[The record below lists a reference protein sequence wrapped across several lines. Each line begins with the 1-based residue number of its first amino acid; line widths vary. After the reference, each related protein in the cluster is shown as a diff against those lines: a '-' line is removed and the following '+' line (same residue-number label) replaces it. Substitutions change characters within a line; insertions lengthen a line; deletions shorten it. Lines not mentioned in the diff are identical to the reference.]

1 MDEPSLFLKLNKIKP
16 SPDSQYRVYR
26 KTPNQSKINKK
37 LVPFGKD
44 NNVQN
49 KVEKEI
55 KQNLDKDMDEDK
67 KKVNDSDLHLNL
79 EDIAIEKKSNQRPA
93 SQLDSSGSDVSE
105 SEMPAHQN
113 ISGSARSRIK
123 SGRSTNSWRR
133 NQTDT
138 GDDKDSRR
146 NIRTAD
152 KKTRKTPKAT
162 EIVESTNTLN
172 KELIQDVNDPEEKA
186 LQFMAEHLKD
196 YSRQRLRA
204 VHMSLRHY
212 SNVELRVSQ
221 KDLGQAFQENHV
233 KLSNRTVQLLLE
245 RFEDQHGV
253 DFEKMYRYLKDAHT
267 RSGRDSV
274 LALQCRN
281 DLIPRPEMTSEERDN
296 DILARLE
303 DLLVR
308 SNTFFDLPE
317 LREAFQ
323 YKDRDKTGRIEK
335 SEMFDICG
343 RRNVPVYGA
352 LLKALVKRCDGDNN
366 GRVSWPEFLSFL
378 EKAQETTWK
387 KHPEMAELP
396 EQAKKAQIQADP
408 IVELSEETKSKLI
421 GKLLSKKASLSKVRN
436 AKKKEEA
443 QAQAKNKPN
452 DGNKTQE
459 TTKETPMTEQE
470 NKEEKRDIDGKKTND
485 VNPVVTN
492 EETKQIPDKGTSP
505 SDKTTEVSPNNTKPE
520 DNTTPEV
527 VNESTNDSR
536 VKADDK
542 PNPESSEAKSK
553 KHTESKKKLE
563 TESKPTPQVETD
575 AESAKAIPKQ
585 ESKDKEDSK
594 EKDTSSVV
602 KEEGEG
608 GMLCIKRGDQTIKLP
623 KPANYDKQETTLDP
637 PQERLALDWV
647 YGYRGNDCR
656 SNIHVLGN
664 DEIVYFVSKIAVLYD
679 RTSHRQRHY
688 REHTEDIKC
697 IAIHSNLSMI
707 ASGQFSGKDN
717 VCAHIRIW
725 RVDNLQTVFV
735 LGEGKFQKAVM
746 SISFANGQDLL
757 AAVDNSLE
765 KKLTL
770 WDVVSGTLIA
780 ETTINV
786 DVICDINFNPK
797 YADLL
802 VTTGKEHIAW
812 WKMYRTIGTIQSV
825 AQPDYETYLRARFI
839 ICLTHNDKGDLITGD
854 SNGTI
859 YIWGDGGNKI
869 TNFIKHAHDG
879 PVFTLLYSKGL
890 LLSGGRDGM
899 VFWWTW
905 NKTMDQAGS
914 LQIPRSEGGVRM
926 IQIHNESLL
935 LGTTMNSMLSS
946 LFPAGKQTPTADV
959 TLDAIPI
966 TQGHFDDLRGIA
978 CVPRSEVG
986 GDFVTAGLDGII
998 CWFDSSRRDPVC
1010 KLVLKGQQFLCIDSN
1025 PSGKLIALGTKDGH
1039 IILIKIEGE
1048 SSSDAFNKKICKD
1061 RIDTINFSPDYQHLA
1076 AGSHDHSVYV
1086 FSLKEKEDGS
1096 TAWEF
1101 IGKYNAHKG
1110 PVNSL
1115 DFSLEKADG
1124 SFLVKSCSS
1133 KPDTEYWRLDD
1144 QTAVTDK
1151 DVSAIQWAS
1160 HRCKLDSHVYGL
1172 WWSKQAQES
1181 DVNCIDV
1188 NSAGNLVAMGDSNG
1202 YLSLFRYPCTK
1213 KGAFCHTYKSHTS
1226 IQKVLFVYDKI
1237 FVITIGGDDSCIL
1250 QWRIV

>member
-1 MDEPSLFLKLNKIKP
+1 
-16 SPDSQYRVYR
+16 
-26 KTPNQSKINKK
+26 
-37 LVPFGKD
+37 
-44 NNVQN
+44 
-49 KVEKEI
+49 
-55 KQNLDKDMDEDK
+55 
-67 KKVNDSDLHLNL
+67 
-79 EDIAIEKKSNQRPA
+79 
-93 SQLDSSGSDVSE
+93 
-105 SEMPAHQN
+105 MPVHQN
-113 ISGSARSRIK
+113 ISGSARSRVK
-123 SGRSTNSWRR
+123 SGRSNTPWRR
-133 NQTDT
+133 NQPDN

-152 KKTRKTPKAT
+152 KRRKTPKAT
-162 EIVESTNTLN
+162 EIVTIPNTLN
-172 KELIQDVNDPEEKA
+172 KEPIQDVNDPEEKA
-186 LQFMAEHLKD
+186 LQYMAEHIKD

-233 KLSNRTVQLLLE
+233 KLSNRVIQLLLE

-253 DFEKMYRYLKDAHT
+253 DFEKMYRYLTDAHT

-281 DLIPRPEMTSEERDN
+281 DMIPRPEMTSEERDN

-366 GRVSWPEFLSFL
+366 GMASWPEFLSFL

-387 KHPEMAELP
+387 KHPEMAGLP

-436 AKKKEEA
+436 AKKKEE
-443 QAQAKNKPN
+443 
-452 DGNKTQE
+452 T
-459 TTKETPMTEQE
+459 
-470 NKEEKRDIDGKKTND
+470 
-485 VNPVVTN
+485 PVVVKEQYN
-492 EETKQIPDKGTSP
+492 G
-505 SDKTTEVSPNNTKPE
+505 NNTKPE
-520 DNTTPEV
+520 TNKESPKVEPDSKQEKHNPDAGKPNHVKQVKTEEVPKPSAEEENVPSSKKEETPPSDTKPEAIAKPEATKQSEP
-527 VNESTNDSR
+527 ESTA
-536 VKADDK
+536 KTEDK
-542 PNPESSEAKSK
+542 TTAESSEAKSK

-563 TESKPTPQVETD
+563 IENKPVPVEADAATKEVTPKPD
-575 AESAKAIPKQ
+575 PN
-585 ESKDKEDSK
+585 SKDDPKK
-594 EKDTSSVV
+594 KDKSSVV
-602 KEEGEG
+602 KEEEEG
-608 GMLCIKRGDQTIKLP
+608 GMLCIKHGDQTIKLP
-623 KPANYDKQETTLDP
+623 KPANYDQQEATLDP

-697 IAIHSNLSMI
+697 IAVHSNLSMI

-725 RVDNLQTVFV
+725 RVDNLQTMCV
-735 LGEGKFQKAVM
+735 LGEGMFQKAVM
-746 SISFANGQDLL
+746 SLSFANGQDLL
-757 AAVDNSLE
+757 AAIDNSLE
-765 KKLTL
+765 KKLTI
-770 WDVVSGTLIA
+770 WDVVSGTMVA
-780 ETTINV
+780 ETMISV

-797 YADLL
+797 YPDLL
-802 VTTGKEHIAW
+802 VSTGKEHISW
-812 WKMYRTIGTIQSV
+812 WKVYRGIGTIQSV

-859 YIWGDGGNKI
+859 YVWGDGGNKI

-879 PVFTLLYSKGL
+879 PVFTLLSSKGL

-899 VFWWTW
+899 VYCWTW
-905 NKTMDQAGS
+905 NKNMDQSGS

-935 LGTTMNSMLSS
+935 IGTTMNSMLSS
-946 LFPAGKQTPTADV
+946 FFPASKQSPLTDV

-966 TQGHFDDLRGIA
+966 TQGHFDDLRGIS

-1039 IILIKIEGE
+1039 VILIKIEGE

-1076 AGSHDHSVYV
+1076 AGSHDNSIYV
-1086 FSLKEKEDGS
+1086 FSLQQKEDGS
-1096 TAWEF
+1096 SSWEF
-1101 IGKYNAHKG
+1101 VGKYNGHKG
-1110 PVNSL
+1110 PVSSL
-1115 DFSLEKADG
+1115 DFSCEKQNG
-1124 SFLVKSCSS
+1124 SYLVKSCSS
-1133 KPDTEYWRLDD
+1133 KPDIEHWRLDD
-1144 QTAVTDK
+1144 QTAVK
-1151 DVSAIQWAS
+1151 DLDSAAIPWAS
-1160 HRCKLDSHVYGL
+1160 NHCKLDSNVFGL

-1213 KGAFCHTYKSHTS
+1213 RGAFCHTYKSHTS
-1226 IQKVLFVYDKI
+1226 IQKLLFVHDKV
-1237 FVITIGGDDSCIL
+1237 FVITIGGNDSCIL

>member
-1 MDEPSLFLKLNKIKP
+1 
-16 SPDSQYRVYR
+16 
-26 KTPNQSKINKK
+26 
-37 LVPFGKD
+37 
-44 NNVQN
+44 
-49 KVEKEI
+49 
-55 KQNLDKDMDEDK
+55 
-67 KKVNDSDLHLNL
+67 
-79 EDIAIEKKSNQRPA
+79 
-93 SQLDSSGSDVSE
+93 
-105 SEMPAHQN
+105 MPAHQN
-113 ISGSARSRIK
+113 TSGSARSRVK
-123 SGRSTNSWRR
+123 SARSNTSWKR
-133 NQTDT
+133 NQQDNV
-138 GDDKDSRR
+138 DDKDTKR
-146 NIRTAD
+146 NVRTTD
-152 KKTRKTPKAT
+152 KKLRKTPKAT
-162 EIVESTNTLN
+162 ELIEVPNTLN
-172 KELIQDVNDPEEKA
+172 KEPIQDVNDPEEKA
-186 LQFMAEHLKD
+186 LQNMAEHLRD

-233 KLSNRTVQLLLE
+233 KLSNRVVQLLLE

-253 DFEKMYRYLKDAHT
+253 DFEKMYRYLTDAHT

-274 LALQCRN
+274 MALQSRN
-281 DLIPRPEMTSEERDN
+281 DLIPRPEMTSEEKDN
-296 DILARLE
+296 DLLARLE

-366 GRVSWPEFLSFL
+366 GMVSWPEFLSFL

-436 AKKKEEA
+436 AKKKEES
-443 QAQAKNKPN
+443 QANAKEQVKDTDKKPEIKKPEIKK
-452 DGNKTQE
+452 DAISEEPDKKQEKTSTEKVVNQE
-459 TTKETPMTEQE
+459 QTKTEDRPNPQE
-470 NKEEKRDIDGKKTND
+470 EVLPKSKTEELPRNEIKAGDTVK
-485 VNPVVTN
+485 PEVTN
-492 EETKQIPDKGTSP
+492 QSQA
-505 SDKTTEVSPNNTKPE
+505 
-520 DNTTPEV
+520 
-527 VNESTNDSR
+527 EST
-536 VKADDK
+536 VKTEDK
-542 PNPESSEAKSK
+542 ATAVSSDAKAQ
-553 KHTESKKKLE
+553 KHTESKKKVE
-563 TESKPTPQVETD
+563 TENKTAP
-575 AESAKAIPKQ
+575 AEANQ
-585 ESKDKEDSK
+585 ESPEPVSKKEDDSK
-594 EKDTSSVV
+594 QVTEKKDQPNHVT
-602 KEEGEG
+602 EEDKD

-623 KPANYDKQETTLDP
+623 KPANYDQLESTLDP
-637 PQERLALDWV
+637 PQERLTLDWV

-664 DEIVYFVSKIAVLYD
+664 DDVVYFVSKIAVLYD

-697 IAIHSNLSMI
+697 VAVHSNLSMV
-707 ASGQFSGKDN
+707 ASGQFAGKDN
-717 VCAHIRIW
+717 ISAHIRIW
-725 RVDNLQTVFV
+725 RVDNLQTMCV
-735 LGEGKFQKAVM
+735 LGEGMFKKAVM
-746 SISFANGQDLL
+746 SLSFANGQDML

-770 WDVVSGTLIA
+770 WDGGSGTLIA
-780 ETTINV
+780 ETMINT
-786 DVICDINFNPK
+786 DVICDIHFNPK
-797 YADLL
+797 YTDLL
-802 VTTGKEHIAW
+802 VSTGKEHIAW
-812 WKMYRTIGTIQSV
+812 WKVYRNSGTIQSV
-825 AQPDYETYLRARFI
+825 AQPEYETYLRAKFV

-859 YIWGDGGNKI
+859 YVWGDGGNKI

-899 VFWWTW
+899 VYCWTW
-905 NKTMDQAGS
+905 NKNMDQSGS

-926 IQIHNESLL
+926 VQIHNETLL
-935 LGTTMNSMLSS
+935 IGTTMNSMLSS
-946 LFPAGKQTPTADV
+946 FFPASKQSPMTDV

-978 CVPRSEVG
+978 CVPASEVG

-998 CWFDSSRRDPVC
+998 CWFDSNRRDPVC

-1039 IILIKIEGE
+1039 VILIKIEGE

-1061 RIDTINFSPDYQHLA
+1061 RIDTINFSPDYQTVA
-1076 AGSHDHSVYV
+1076 AGSHDQSVYV
-1086 FSLKEKEDGS
+1086 FSVQQKDDGS
-1096 TAWEF
+1096 TPWEF
-1101 IGKYNAHKG
+1101 VGKFNGHNG
-1110 PVNSL
+1110 PVNGL
-1115 DFSLEKADG
+1115 DFSCEKQSG
-1124 SFLVKSCSS
+1124 SYLVKSCST
-1133 KPDTEYWRLDD
+1133 KPDIQYWRLDD
-1144 QTAVTDK
+1144 QTSMADCDST
-1151 DVSAIQWAS
+1151 SIQWS
-1160 HRCKLDSHVYGL
+1160 THHCKLDSHVYGL
-1172 WWSKQAQES
+1172 WWSKQAQEN

-1188 NSAGNLVAMGDSNG
+1188 NSSGNLVAMGDSNG

-1213 KGAFCHTYKSHTS
+1213 RGAFCHTYKSHTS
-1226 IQKVLFVYDKI
+1226 IQKVLFVYGKI
-1237 FVITIGGDDSCIL
+1237 FVVTIGGNDSCIL